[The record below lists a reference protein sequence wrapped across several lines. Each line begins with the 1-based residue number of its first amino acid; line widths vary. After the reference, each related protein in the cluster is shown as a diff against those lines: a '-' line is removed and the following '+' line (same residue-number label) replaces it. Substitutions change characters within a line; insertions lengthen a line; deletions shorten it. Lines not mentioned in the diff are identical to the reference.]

1 MPIRPSFRP
10 LRQRLLPAALA
21 LAAAIAVVVSI
32 ARDRGERQPVTG
44 TAADSAVEL
53 SLDQGDY
60 VRDAKTILAT
70 AAAADAR
77 MTLRIDGKEA
87 ALLPVMR
94 QPAALS
100 FEADGLEAG
109 DGYQDSVWVNGKLVA
124 ILDRNLSGFAKATVA
139 VPADTL
145 QAGNNTVALRAGNQS
160 SPDSEEGNHDDWR
173 LRALTFTLA
182 DGTVLEDPDYRTAAA
197 YTVGDEPNTLQRQFT
212 FVIKD
217 EKYRTSFYKWDTLG
231 IADGS
236 HAVGLRAT
244 INGKRFE
251 KRVAVQVDNTP
262 PQIRIVSPVDG
273 RTYKNRIA
281 LNAEAGDAGSGSTP
295 LVAKLDGT
303 VLQLPVTLET
313 AGLTKGAH
321 RLEVIAADKAG
332 NESTA
337 AVSFR
342 VNDEMPDPPSQPSPA
357 DRAVVAADTAT
368 LRVAVRDPAD
378 GDLDVIFYKGSRYD
392 LGGTGQA
399 RAYAGAADREPPA
412 QREPEGETPF
422 SPADRALVA
431 APDGSY
437 LTNDA
442 KEKFPYHRFAFEV
455 GDSPPADLEAV
466 WTGHS
471 LPGRLVTLYAWNKT
485 SASWE
490 ELASGQGADD
500 FTLRGRIKPADMVQD
515 GKVDLLVQDRIP
527 AADEYDY
534 AFVWMSDTQYYA
546 ESFPSVYDTMTSW
559 VAGHWKENKFRYLI
573 HTGDI
578 VNNWNSKTEWERA
591 SASMKILDDARIP
604 YGVVAGNHDVAFDA
618 GNYDMFRKYFG
629 RDRFATQPTFGGD
642 LNNYRDHYDLVS
654 AAGNDFVIVYLGWLI
669 DDKSFAWANAV
680 LRQYADRNAIIAT
693 HEYLK
698 PNHAYFGQGQ
708 AIWDRLVAP
717 NPNVF
722 LVLGGHNP
730 GTAYNV
736 KSIGDRTVLEMLSD
750 YQNGPQGGEGF
761 LRLLKF
767 DVQHGKLYVNSYS
780 PLLKK
785 WNFFKPEEDEFELP
799 LKLLP
804 IDKRVATDYIAVNAR
819 TTEPIGGP
827 QHTPSGGTAS
837 VTYGGLRQG
846 AAYGWYAV
854 AKDPYGGQSKSDVWT
869 FRRE

>member
-1 MPIRPSFRP
+1 MPIRPSLGPWRG
-10 LRQRLLPAALA
+10 RRLPAVFA
-21 LAAAIAVVVSI
+21 LAAAIALVVWF
-32 ARDRGERQPVTG
+32 AQERGERHTITG
-44 TAADSAVEL
+44 TAADSALEL
-53 SLDQGDY
+53 SLDSGDY
-60 VRDAKTILAT
+60 VRDAKTVL
-70 AAAADAR
+70 AAAADADAR
-77 MTLRIDGKEA
+77 LSLRIDGKEA
-87 ALLPVMR
+87 DLLPVMR
-94 QPAALS
+94 QPAVLS

-109 DGYQDSVWVNGKLVA
+109 DGYQDSVWVNGKLAA
-124 ILDRNLSGFAKATVA
+124 ILDRNLVGFAKAA
-139 VPADTL
+139 VVIPAEML
-145 QAGNNTVALRAGNQS
+145 QSGANTVALRAGNLT
-160 SPDSEEGNHDDWR
+160 SPDSEAGNHDDWR
-173 LRALTFTLA
+173 FRALTFTLA
-182 DGTVLEDPDYRTAAA
+182 DGTVLEDPDYRTAAV
-197 YTVGDEPNTLQRQFT
+197 YTVGDEPNALQRQWT

-217 EKYRTSFYKWDTLG
+217 DKYRTSYYKWDTRSV
-231 IADGS
+231 ADGS
-236 HAVGLRAT
+236 HAIELSASM
-244 INGKRFE
+244 NDQRFE
-251 KRVAVQVDNTP
+251 KRITVQVDNTP
-262 PQIRIVSPVDG
+262 PKIGIVSPVDG
-273 RTYKNRIA
+273 RTYKNRVA
-281 LNAEAGDAGSGSTP
+281 LNAEASDAGSGSTP
-295 LVAKLDGT
+295 VVAKLDGT

-313 AGLTKGAH
+313 SGLAKGTH

-332 NESTA
+332 NETTA
-337 AVSFR
+337 TVGFR
-342 VNDEMPDPPSQPSPA
+342 VNDEIPDPPSLSSPA
-357 DRAVVAADTAT
+357 DRAVVASAAAT

-378 GDLDVIFYKGSRYD
+378 SELDVAFYKAARYD
-392 LGGTGQA
+392 LGGAGQA

-412 QREPEGETPF
+412 LREPDGETPF

-431 APDGSY
+431 APDGKY

-442 KEKFPYHRFAFEV
+442 KEKFPYHRFSFEA
-455 GDSPPADLEAV
+455 GNAPPADLEAV

-471 LPGRLVTLYAWNKT
+471 LPGRLVTLYAWNNTK
-485 SASWE
+485 AAWE
-490 ELASGQGADD
+490 ELASGQGAED
-500 FTLRGRIKPADMVQD
+500 FTLRGRIKQADMVQD

-546 ESFPSVYDTMTSW
+546 ESFPAVYDTMTAW
-559 VAGHWKENKFRYLI
+559 VAGHWKDNKFRYLI

-591 SASMKILDDARIP
+591 SSSMKILDDAHIP
-604 YGVVAGNHDVAFDA
+604 YGVVTGNHDVAFDA
-618 GNYDMFRKYFG
+618 GNYEMFWKYFG
-629 RDRFATQPTFGGD
+629 RDRFAAQPTFGGD

-708 AIWDRLVAP
+708 AIWDRLVTP

-761 LRLLKF
+761 MRLLKF

-780 PLLKK
+780 PLLQK
-785 WNFFKPEEDEFELP
+785 WNFFKKEEDEFELP
-799 LKLLP
+799 LKLQP

-819 TTEPIGGP
+819 TTEPIGSA
-827 QHTPSGGTAS
+827 QRTPSGGTAS
-837 VTYGGLRQG
+837 VAYAGLQQG
-846 AAYGWYAV
+846 TTYGWYAV
-854 AKDPYGGQSKSDVWT
+854 VKDPYGGQNKSDVWT